1 MHQKTEASALS
12 SSKKHRTLSG
22 YELKDCYDPGD
33 IAGLDYDRKLG
44 APGVYPFT
52 RGIRKNMYRDSLWVM
67 GQYSGFASPEE
78 ANKRYRYLIEQ
89 GQTGFSI
96 ALDLPTQMG
105 LDSDSPLAEGEVG
118 KVGVAINSLADIEA
132 LFEGITLE
140 KVRQIRTTANA
151 NSIIML
157 GFYVAFA
164 RKHGIDPNKIGFFL
178 QNDCLKEYICRGT
191 YIFPPAAS
199 VKLAVDVIEY
209 TAKHL
214 PNWTPIAVSGY
225 HIREAGA
232 TAAQEIAFT
241 MSNMIAYLD
250 SAKERGVDIDACARN
265 IYFFLAAQADFLE
278 EVAKFRAARRIYA
291 KIMRERYGVRDPE
304 TQRLKIFAYTCGSA
318 LTAEQPLNNIVRVTL
333 ETMAAVAG
341 GCQTLATS
349 SFDEAFSLPSEEAV
363 TVALRT
369 QQIVAY
375 ESGITQTV
383 DPLGGSYACEALTD
397 TIEAEIWNSL
407 DEIKKRGGAVK
418 CIEEGYFQRIL
429 ADNAYRFQKSVD
441 DGERII
447 VGVNQFRDD
456 KEPQIPTFKLSDET
470 GRRQSDKLAR
480 LRASRDNIRVRCALD
495 AVSRA
500 AQNGDNLG
508 DMMIEACDAYATMG
522 EICDVLKA
530 VYGKYTPLKIY

>member
-1 MHQKTEASALS
+1 MNSNE
-12 SSKKHRTLSG
+12 KHKTLSG
-22 YELKDCYDPGD
+22 FELKTCYGPGD
-33 IAGLDYDRKLG
+33 ISHLDYDKKLG
-44 APGVYPFT
+44 APGAYPFT
-52 RGIRKNMYRDSLWVM
+52 RGIRENMYRDSLWVM
-67 GQYSGFASPEE
+67 GQYSGFASAEE

-105 LDSDSPLAEGEVG
+105 IDADSPLAEGEVG
-118 KVGVAINSLADIEA
+118 KVGVAINSLADIED
-132 LFEGITLE
+132 LFAGIQLE

-209 TAKHL
+209 TARNL
-214 PNWTPIAVSGY
+214 PNWTPIAVCGY

-232 TAAQEIAFT
+232 SATQEIAFSV
-241 MSNMIAYLD
+241 SNMVAYLD
-250 SAKERGVDIDACARN
+250 AARARGVDIDACARN
-265 IYFFLAAQADFLE
+265 IYFFLTAQVDFLE
-278 EVAKFRAARRIYA
+278 EVAKFRAARRVYA
-291 KIMRERYGVRDPE
+291 KIMRERYGARDPE
-304 TQRLKIFAYTCGSA
+304 TLRLKIFVMTSGSA

-333 ETMAAVAG
+333 ATMAAVAG

-349 SFDEAFSLPSEEAV
+349 SFDEAFSIPTEAAV

-383 DPLGGSYACEALTD
+383 DVMGGSYACEALTG
-397 TIEAEIWNSL
+397 TIEAEIWSSL
-407 DEIKKRGGAVK
+407 DEVEKRGGAVK

-429 ADNAYRFQKSVD
+429 ADGAYHLQKSVD
-441 DGERII
+441 DGERVI
-447 VGVNQFRDD
+447 VGVNKFHDD

-470 GRRQSDKLAR
+470 GRKQRDKLTR
-480 LRASRDNIRVRCALD
+480 IRESRDNIRVESALN
-495 AVSRA
+495 AVRRA
-500 AQNGDNLG
+500 AQNDNNLG
-508 DMMIEACDAYATMG
+508 EVMIEACDAYATMG
-522 EICDVLKA
+522 EICDVLKE